1 MDERLTRRGFLQ
13 GLAAVVAG
21 GVVAANP
28 VLRAAYAQETRTDLP
43 VEETT
48 EPSPDTID
56 CGSNRIILDQ
66 ELRREYGLPSPE
78 EAAGAR
84 CRPRRD
90 IQCTLDPEEGYL
102 LCAQEKVDGWYLCN
116 TSDCEEEVLLERI
129 ADQNIID
136 ELEDDQL
143 RMDELQSQV
152 GFVPNVQ
159 GCYERAR

>member
-21 GVVAANP
+21 VVVAANP

-56 CGSNRIILDQ
+56 YGNNSIRLDQ
-66 ELRREYGLPSPE
+66 ELRRQYGFISPE
-78 EAAGAR
+78 AER
-84 CRPRRD
+84 CHPRRD

-116 TSDCEEEVLLERI
+116 TSDCEDEVLLERI